1 MKEILEKAVNLGL
14 GALLLTKEKVEDV
27 VGELVKKGE
36 VGEEESKKLI
46 SDLLEKGEKGK
57 KEIEAK
63 LKRIV
68 EDITAELDLPLR
80 KELDELR
87 SEIQRL
93 KKKLD
98 KKK

>member
-27 VGELVKKGE
+27 VRELVKKGE
-36 VGEEESKKLI
+36 GGEEEGKKLI

-63 LKRIV
+63 LKRIA
-68 EDITAELDLPLR
+68 EDITAELGLPLR
-80 KELDELR
+80 KELDELK

-93 KKKLD
+93 KEKLD

>member
-27 VGELVKKGE
+27 VSELVKKGE
-36 VGEEESKKLI
+36 VGEEDGKKLI

-63 LKRIV
+63 LKRIA

-80 KELDELR
+80 KELDELK

-93 KKKLD
+93 KEKLD